1 MINLDKLQANWQGQL
16 FTQPE
21 NFQVLK
27 DTLEQNSYA
36 ERKRLFRRNL
46 WASGLYIAGL
56 INFGIL
62 YYNEADKYGWP
73 VALSLALGCVL
84 LITYLV
90 MMWLNYT
97 AFKEQPQLTAR
108 AYVSYQLKYL
118 HWQRLQLK
126 TLTRIFALVIWI
138 GVMLYFREVESDKGR
153 LWQGI
158 AMVVSSVF
166 ILKAFLLDPLNENKT
181 QLRIIDTISADL
193 LVLRQKLAD

>member
-16 FTQPE
+16 FTEPE
-21 NFQVLK
+21 NFEVLK
-27 DTLEQNSYA
+27 DTLEQNSHA
-36 ERKRLFRRNL
+36 ERKRLFKRNL
-46 WASGLYIAGL
+46 WASGLYMAGL

-73 VALSLALGCVL
+73 VTLSLALGCLL

-97 AFKEQPQLTAR
+97 TFKEQQQLTAR

-126 TLTRIFALVIWI
+126 ILTRIFAVVIWI
-138 GVMLYFREVESDKGR
+138 GAMLYFREVENDKGQ
-153 LWQGI
+153 LWQAIVMGV
-158 AMVVSSVF
+158 ASGF
-166 ILKAFLLDPLNENKT
+166 IVKAFLLDPLNENKT